1 MPPCID
7 CMCPS
12 TLFYFVYLVY
22 YMMMQYLFKQNYKLY
37 GKVRNILFQILWKSR
52 CHIGST
58 LFRFGISS
66 FFWKI
71 TKVTTEFN
79 LDFLHA
85 RTTYVLGGN
94 QNEKATKS
102 YLLNHIPPH
111 CAQSIVTDLL
121 NLCYCS
127 CSCYPWHCSL
137 IQMSCNI

>member
-1 MPPCID
+1 
-7 CMCPS
+7 MCPS
-12 TLFYFVYLVY
+12 TLFYLVYLVY
-22 YMMMQYLFKQNYKLY
+22 YVMMQGLFSRITNSMEKSEIFYSKFY
-37 GKVRNILFQILWKSR
+37 EKVGVILAV
-52 CHIGST
+52 
-58 LFRFGISS
+58 LFFFFGILS

-71 TKVTTEFN
+71 TISTTEFN
-79 LDFLHA
+79 LDFLHV
-85 RTTYVLGGN
+85 RTTSYVGGN